1 MSVTGIELHRGQYG
15 NEKLDGTSLESSVLA
30 VKKGVGQSS
39 ILLQVVTSLKSLFAV
54 YHSPGCTAS
63 VTSIKGGSFSLK
75 LDVEDC
81 ADLVTA
87 FGCASAEVC
96 TSIPARFIRLPS

>member
-1 MSVTGIELHRGQYG
+1 MRLTVSVTGMELHRGQYG

-39 ILLQVVTSLKSLFAV
+39 LLQVATALKSLFAV

-63 VTSIKGGSFSLK
+63 VTSMNGSVSFLNWM
-75 LDVEDC
+75 
-81 ADLVTA
+81 
-87 FGCASAEVC
+87 
-96 TSIPARFIRLPS
+96 

>member
-39 ILLQVVTSLKSLFAV
+39 ILVQVVTALKSLFAV
-54 YHSPGCTAS
+54 YHSPGYTAS
-63 VTSIKGGSFSLK
+63 MTSIKGSLSP
-75 LDVEDC
+75 LNWM
-81 ADLVTA
+81 
-87 FGCASAEVC
+87 
-96 TSIPARFIRLPS
+96 